1 MPSALVFFNELS
13 DAPSKAQRELLT
25 LASRFDRATLAVASE
40 VPQSAQDVVSGYGV
54 DKLLTAPATDDVFID
69 HALSALAAAVKQS
82 EADVVLVANDN
93 FNREIAA
100 RLAVRLDGAVITD
113 AIDVSADLVVTKDEL
128 AGSYSAQAKA
138 TNGTL
143 FVTVKP
149 NSIEDAPQPPA
160 QVQQLEVQPLDY
172 EAAATPAIRIVA
184 TEAKAVS
191 DRPKL
196 TEARVVVAGGRG
208 VNGDFGPVE
217 DLADALAGAVGAS
230 RAATDAGWISHDAQI
245 GQTGVTVSPQLFI
258 SAGISGAIQQKAGM
272 QTSKCIIAINKDVD
286 APVFEIADFG
296 IVGDLAKVL
305 PQAAEEIRRRQ
316 A

>member
-13 DAPSKAQRELLT
+13 DVPSKAQRELLT
-25 LASRFDRATLAVASE
+25 LASRFDQSTLAVASE
-40 VPQSAQDVVSGYGV
+40 VSQDAQNVVANYGLS
-54 DKLLTAPATDDVFID
+54 KLLVAPSQGDIFVD
-69 HALSALAAAVKQS
+69 HALSALEAAVKQS
-82 EADVVLVANDN
+82 AADVVLVANDN
-93 FNREIAA
+93 FNREVAA
-100 RLAVRLDGAVITD
+100 RMAVRLDGAVITD
-113 AIDVSADLVVTKDEL
+113 AIDVATDLVVTKDEL
-128 AGSYSAQAKA
+128 AGSYSAQAQS
-138 TNGTL
+138 TGGTL
-143 FVTVKP
+143 FVSVKP
-149 NSIEDAPQPPA
+149 NSIDDEPQSSG
-160 QVQQLEVQPLDY
+160 QQLEVQTLEIQPAT
-172 EAAATPAIRIVA
+172 AAQVRVVA

-230 RAATDAGWISHDAQI
+230 RAATDAGWITHDAQI

-272 QTSKCIIAINKDVD
+272 QTSKCIVAINKDVD

-296 IVGDLAKVL
+296 IVGDLSKVL

>member
-1 MPSALVFFNELS
+1 MPSALVFFTELA

-25 LASRFDRATLAVASE
+25 LAASIGEPTVAVASE
-40 VPQSAQDVVSGYGV
+40 VSQATAEQLASYGV
-54 DKLLTAPATDDVFID
+54 AKLLVAPANQASFLE
-69 HALSALAAAVKQS
+69 HSLSVLEAAVKQS
-82 EADVVLVANDN
+82 AADVVLVANDN
-93 FNREIAA
+93 FNREVAA
-100 RLAVRLDGAVITD
+100 RIAVRVEGSIVTD
-113 AIDVSADLVVTKDEL
+113 AINVSADLVVTKDEL
-128 AGSYSAQAKA
+128 AGSYSAQAQA
-138 TNGTL
+138 TGGVL
-143 FVTVKP
+143 FVTLKP
-149 NSIEDAPQPPA
+149 NSIEDAPQS
-160 QVQQLEVQPLDY
+160 
-172 EAAATPAIRIVA
+172 AAAEVSINELATETSAAEKVRIVG
-184 TEAKAVS
+184 TEEKVVS

-208 VNGDFGPVE
+208 VNGDFGAVE
-217 DLADALAGAVGAS
+217 QLADALGGAVGAS

-245 GQTGVTVSPQLFI
+245 GQTGVTVSPQVFI

>member
-1 MPSALVFFNELS
+1 MPSALVFFTELA

-25 LASRFDRATLAVASE
+25 LAASIGEPTVAVASE
-40 VPQSAQDVVSGYGV
+40 VSQATAEQLASYGV
-54 DKLLTAPATDDVFID
+54 AKLLVAPAN
-69 HALSALAAAVKQS
+69 HASFLEHSLSVLEAAVKQS
-82 EADVVLVANDN
+82 TADVVLVANDN
-93 FNREIAA
+93 FNREVAA
-100 RLAVRLDGAVITD
+100 RIAVRVEGSIITD
-113 AIDVSADLVVTKDEL
+113 AINVSADLVVTKDEL
-128 AGSYSAQAKA
+128 AGSYSAQAQA
-138 TNGTL
+138 TGGVL
-143 FVTVKP
+143 FVTLKP
-149 NSIEDAPQPPA
+149 NSIEDAPQS
-160 QVQQLEVQPLDY
+160 
-172 EAAATPAIRIVA
+172 AAAEVSINELATETSAAEKVRIVG
-184 TEAKAVS
+184 TEEKVVS

-208 VNGDFGPVE
+208 VNGDFGAVE
-217 DLADALAGAVGAS
+217 QLADALGGAVGAS

-245 GQTGVTVSPQLFI
+245 GQTGVTVSPQVFI

>member
-1 MPSALVFFNELS
+1 MPSALVFFTELA

-25 LASRFDRATLAVASE
+25 LAASIGEPTVAVASE
-40 VPQSAQDVVSGYGV
+40 VSQATAEQLASYGV
-54 DKLLTAPATDDVFID
+54 AKLLVAPAN
-69 HALSALAAAVKQS
+69 HASFLEHSLSVLEAAVKQS
-82 EADVVLVANDN
+82 AADVVLVANDN
-93 FNREIAA
+93 FNREVAA
-100 RLAVRLDGAVITD
+100 RIAVRVEGSIVTD
-113 AIDVSADLVVTKDEL
+113 AINVSADLVVTKDEL
-128 AGSYSAQAKA
+128 AGSYSAQAQA
-138 TNGTL
+138 TGGVL
-143 FVTVKP
+143 FVTLKP
-149 NSIEDAPQPPA
+149 NSIEDAPQS
-160 QVQQLEVQPLDY
+160 
-172 EAAATPAIRIVA
+172 AAAEVSINELAAETSAAEKVRIVG
-184 TEAKAVS
+184 TEGKVVS

-208 VNGDFGPVE
+208 VNGDFGAVE
-217 DLADALAGAVGAS
+217 QLADALGGAVGAS

-245 GQTGVTVSPQLFI
+245 GQTGVTVSPQVFI

>member
-1 MPSALVFFNELS
+1 
-13 DAPSKAQRELLT
+13 
-25 LASRFDRATLAVASE
+25 
-40 VPQSAQDVVSGYGV
+40 
-54 DKLLTAPATDDVFID
+54 
-69 HALSALAAAVKQS
+69 
-82 EADVVLVANDN
+82 
-93 FNREIAA
+93 
-100 RLAVRLDGAVITD
+100 
-113 AIDVSADLVVTKDEL
+113 VTKDEL

-138 TNGTL
+138 THGTL

-149 NSIEDAPQPPA
+149 NSIEDAPQA
-160 QVQQLEVQPLDY
+160 QAQAQGQQLEVQPLDY

-272 QTSKCIIAINKDVD
+272 QTSKCIVAINKDVD

>member
-1 MPSALVFFNELS
+1 MPSALVFFTELA

-25 LASRFDRATLAVASE
+25 LAASIGEPTVAVASE
-40 VPQSAQDVVSGYGV
+40 VSQATAEQLASYGV
-54 DKLLTAPATDDVFID
+54 AKLLVAPANQASFLE
-69 HALSALAAAVKQS
+69 HSLSVLEAAVKQS
-82 EADVVLVANDN
+82 AADVVLVANDN
-93 FNREIAA
+93 FNREVAA
-100 RLAVRLDGAVITD
+100 RIAVRVGGSIVTD
-113 AIDVSADLVVTKDEL
+113 AINVSADLVVTKDEL
-128 AGSYSAQAKA
+128 AGSYSAQAQA
-138 TNGTL
+138 TGGVL
-143 FVTVKP
+143 FVTLKP
-149 NSIEDAPQPPA
+149 NSIEDAPQS
-160 QVQQLEVQPLDY
+160 
-172 EAAATPAIRIVA
+172 AAAEVSINELAIETSAAEKVRIVG
-184 TEAKAVS
+184 TEEKVVS

-208 VNGDFGPVE
+208 VNGDFGAVE
-217 DLADALAGAVGAS
+217 QLADALGGAVGAS

-245 GQTGVTVSPQLFI
+245 GQTGVTVSPQVFI

>member
-54 DKLLTAPATDDVFID
+54 DKLLVAPGNDDVFID

-149 NSIEDAPQPPA
+149 NSIEDAPQPQA
-160 QVQQLEVQPLDY
+160 QGQQLEVQPLDY

>member
-40 VPQSAQDVVSGYGV
+40 VPQFAQDVISGYAV
-54 DKLLTAPATDDVFID
+54 DKLLIAPGNSDAFID
-69 HALSALAAAVKQS
+69 HALSALAAAVKRS

-93 FNREIAA
+93 FHREIAA

-149 NSIEDAPQPPA
+149 NSIEDAPQA
-160 QVQQLEVQPLDY
+160 QGQQLEVQPLDC

-184 TEAKAVS
+184 TEAKAAS

-286 APVFEIADFG
+286 APVFEIADLG

>member
-54 DKLLTAPATDDVFID
+54 DKLLVAPGNDDVFID

-82 EADVVLVANDN
+82 EADIVLVANDN

-149 NSIEDAPQPPA
+149 NSIEDAPQP
-160 QVQQLEVQPLDY
+160 QGQQLEVQPLDY

-208 VNGDFGPVE
+208 VNGDFCPVE

>member
-1 MPSALVFFNELS
+1 MPSALVFFTELA

-25 LASRFDRATLAVASE
+25 LASSIGQSTVAVASE
-40 VPQSAQDVVSGYGV
+40 VSEAASAQLATYGV
-54 DKLLTAPATDDVFID
+54 SSLLTAPTNESSFLE
-69 HALSALAAAVKQS
+69 HSLAVLEAAVKQS
-82 EADVVLVANDN
+82 AADIVLVANDN
-93 FNREIAA
+93 FSREVAA
-100 RLAVRLDGAVITD
+100 RIAVRLDGSIVTD
-113 AIDVSADLVVTKDEL
+113 AIDVTADLVVTKDEL
-128 AGSYSAQAKA
+128 AGSYSAQVQASS
-138 TNGTL
+138 GVL

-149 NSIEDAPQPPA
+149 NSIEDAPQTQGA
-160 QVQQLEVQPLDY
+160 ALGTSAVNVEAVEVPSV
-172 EAAATPAIRIVA
+172 RIVA
-184 TEAKAVS
+184 SEEKVVS

-208 VNGDFGPVE
+208 VNGDFSAVE
-217 DLADALAGAVGAS
+217 ALADALGGAVGAS

-272 QTSKCIIAINKDVD
+272 QTSKCIVAINKDVD

-296 IVGDLAKVL
+296 IVGDLDKVL

>member
-1 MPSALVFFNELS
+1 MPSALVFFTELA

-25 LASRFDRATLAVASE
+25 LAASIGEPTVAVASE
-40 VPQSAQDVVSGYGV
+40 VSQATAEQLASYGV
-54 DKLLTAPATDDVFID
+54 AKLLVAPANQVSFLE
-69 HALSALAAAVKQS
+69 HSLSVLEAAVKQS
-82 EADVVLVANDN
+82 AADVVLVANDN
-93 FNREIAA
+93 FNREVAA
-100 RLAVRLDGAVITD
+100 RIAVRVGGSIVTD
-113 AIDVSADLVVTKDEL
+113 AINVSADLVVTKDEL
-128 AGSYSAQAKA
+128 AGSYSAQAQA
-138 TNGTL
+138 TGGVL
-143 FVTVKP
+143 FVTLKP
-149 NSIEDAPQPPA
+149 NSIEDAPQS
-160 QVQQLEVQPLDY
+160 
-172 EAAATPAIRIVA
+172 AAAEVSINELAIETSAAEKVRIVG
-184 TEAKAVS
+184 TEEKVVS

-208 VNGDFGPVE
+208 VNGDFGAVE
-217 DLADALAGAVGAS
+217 QLADALGGAVGAS

-245 GQTGVTVSPQLFI
+245 GQTGVTVSPQVFI

>member
-13 DAPSKAQRELLT
+13 AVPSKAQRELLT
-25 LASRFDRATLAVASE
+25 LASRFEAATVAIAAEASAE
-40 VPQSAQDVVSGYGV
+40 AQDVIKSYGV
-54 DKLLTAPATDDVFID
+54 TKLLVAPGGEDAFID
-69 HALSALAAAVKQS
+69 HALSALEAAVKLS

-113 AIDVSADLVVTKDEL
+113 AIDVSTALVVTKDEL
-128 AGSYSAQAKA
+128 AGSYSAQVKA
-138 TNGTL
+138 SSGAL

-149 NSIEDAPQPPA
+149 NSIEDEPQGESNP
-160 QVQQLEVQPLDY
+160 LEVHNLDLQI
-172 EAAATPAIRIVA
+172 EADPRIRVVA

-208 VNGDFGPVE
+208 VNGDFAPVE

-296 IVGDLAKVL
+296 IVGDLTKVL

>member
-1 MPSALVFFNELS
+1 MPSALVFFTELA

-25 LASRFDRATLAVASE
+25 LAASIGEPTVAVSSE
-40 VPQSAQDVVSGYGV
+40 VSQATAEQLASYGV
-54 DKLLTAPATDDVFID
+54 SKLLVAPANQASFLE
-69 HALSALAAAVKQS
+69 HSLSVLEAAVKQS
-82 EADVVLVANDN
+82 AADVVLVANDN
-93 FNREIAA
+93 FSREVAA
-100 RLAVRLDGAVITD
+100 RIAVRVEGSIVTD
-113 AIDVSADLVVTKDEL
+113 AINVSADLVVTKDEL
-128 AGSYSAQAKA
+128 AGSYSAQAQA
-138 TNGTL
+138 TGGVL
-143 FVTVKP
+143 FVTLKP
-149 NSIEDAPQPPA
+149 NSIEDAPQSA
-160 QVQQLEVQPLDY
+160 GAEVSINEL
-172 EAAATPAIRIVA
+172 ATESSTAEKVRIVG
-184 TEAKAVS
+184 TEDKVLS

-196 TEARVVVAGGRG
+196 TDARVVVAGGRG
-208 VNGDFGPVE
+208 VNGDFGAVE
-217 DLADALAGAVGAS
+217 QLADALGGAVGAS

-245 GQTGVTVSPQLFI
+245 GQTGVTVSPQVFI

>member
-1 MPSALVFFNELS
+1 MPSALVFFTELA

-25 LASRFDRATLAVASE
+25 LAASIGEPTVAVASE
-40 VPQSAQDVVSGYGV
+40 VSQATAEQLASYGV
-54 DKLLTAPATDDVFID
+54 AKLLVAPAN
-69 HALSALAAAVKQS
+69 HASFLEHSLSVLEAAVKQS
-82 EADVVLVANDN
+82 TADVVLVANDN
-93 FNREIAA
+93 FNREVAA
-100 RLAVRLDGAVITD
+100 RIAVRVEGSIITD
-113 AIDVSADLVVTKDEL
+113 AINVSADLVVTKDEL
-128 AGSYSAQAKA
+128 AGSYSAQAQA
-138 TNGTL
+138 TGGAL
-143 FVTVKP
+143 FVTLKP
-149 NSIEDAPQPPA
+149 NSIEDAPQS
-160 QVQQLEVQPLDY
+160 
-172 EAAATPAIRIVA
+172 AAAEVSINELATETSAAEKVRIVG
-184 TEAKAVS
+184 TEEKVVS

-208 VNGDFGPVE
+208 VNGDFGAVE
-217 DLADALAGAVGAS
+217 QLADALGGAVGAS

-245 GQTGVTVSPQLFI
+245 GQTGVTVSPQVFI

-305 PQAAEEIRRRQ
+305 PQAADEIRRRQ

>member
-13 DAPSKAQRELLT
+13 DVPSKAQRELLT
-25 LASRFDRATLAVASE
+25 LASRFDEATLAVASE
-40 VPQSAQDVVSGYGV
+40 VSQEAQEVVNGYGV
-54 DKLLTAPATDDVFID
+54 AKLLVASGGDDAFID
-69 HALSALAAAVKQS
+69 HSLSVLEAAVKLS
-82 EADVVLVANDN
+82 AADVVLVANDN

-113 AIDVSADLVVTKDEL
+113 ATDVSADLVVTKDEL

-138 TNGTL
+138 TSGTL
-143 FVTVKP
+143 FVTMKP
-149 NSIEDAPQPPA
+149 NSIEDAPGEQDK
-160 QVQQLEVQPLDY
+160 QLDVLALELPG
-172 EAAATPAIRIVA
+172 AAAPQIRVVA

-217 DLADALAGAVGAS
+217 DLADALSGAVGAS

-296 IVGDLAKVL
+296 IVGDLSKVL

>member
-13 DAPSKAQRELLT
+13 DVPSKAQRELLT
-25 LASRFDRATLAVASE
+25 LASRFDQSTLAVASE
-40 VPQSAQDVVSGYGV
+40 VSQDAQNVVANYGLS
-54 DKLLTAPATDDVFID
+54 KLFVAPSQGDVFVD
-69 HALSALAAAVKQS
+69 HALSVLEAAVKQS
-82 EADVVLVANDN
+82 AADVVLVANDN
-93 FNREIAA
+93 FNREVAA
-100 RLAVRLDGAVITD
+100 RIAVRLDSAVITD
-113 AIDVSADLVVTKDEL
+113 AIDVATDLVVTKDEL
-128 AGSYSAQAKA
+128 AGSYSAQAQS
-138 TNGTL
+138 TGGTL
-143 FVTVKP
+143 FVSVKP
-149 NSIEDAPQPPA
+149 NSIDDDPQSSG
-160 QVQQLEVQPLDY
+160 QQLEVQAL
-172 EAAATPAIRIVA
+172 EIQSAMAAQVRVVA

-230 RAATDAGWISHDAQI
+230 RAATDAGWITHDAQI

-272 QTSKCIIAINKDVD
+272 QTSKCIVAINKDVD

-296 IVGDLAKVL
+296 IVGDLSKVL

>member
-1 MPSALVFFNELS
+1 MPSALVFFTELS

-25 LASRFDRATLAVASE
+25 LAASIGEPTVAVASE
-40 VPQSAQDVVSGYGV
+40 VPEAAVTQLGAYGV
-54 DKLLTAPATDDVFID
+54 NKLLVAPANESSFLD
-69 HALSALAAAVKQS
+69 HSLSALEAAVKESAAQ
-82 EADVVLVANDN
+82 VVVVANDN
-93 FNREIAA
+93 FSREVAA
-100 RLAVRLDGAVITD
+100 RIAVRVDGSIVTD
-113 AIDVSADLVVTKDEL
+113 AIDISADLVVTKDEL
-128 AGSYSAQAKA
+128 AGSYSAQAQA
-138 TNGTL
+138 SGGVL
-143 FVTVKP
+143 FVTLKP
-149 NSIEDAPQPPA
+149 NSIEDTPQA
-160 QVQQLEVQPLDY
+160 QAVSVSVEELAVS
-172 EAAATPAIRIVA
+172 AATAPSVRIMA
-184 TEAKAVS
+184 TEEKVAS

-208 VNGDFGPVE
+208 VNGDFSAVE
-217 DLADALAGAVGAS
+217 ALADALGGAVGAS

-296 IVGDLAKVL
+296 IVGDLDKVL